1 MSRFSIQFLTNNQNN
16 PSSIS
21 SIQSIPDI
29 KKYFNKNMHYYICSY
44 GGCGSTVLFNYLSN
58 FGNVYHIH
66 DRYPPNNLTYVGK
79 HNTTEPVYSE
89 WFNNVEIPEEHLANY
104 KVIYIYRHPI
114 QVIFSRLAQIQG
126 PNIPHLQH
134 IKCPNNGN
142 INIIDVLRTKKDLY
156 GLEHFFDNYTT
167 RSSNKNYPIYSV
179 KYELFWNN
187 ISLFN
192 YIIGIPDVKDLY
204 PIKQE
209 RPKKFSFVNELSF
222 IYRSL
227 IYKMNKSRF
236 IEIIRPLEQEK
247 QEHEQ
252 ISMVK
257 DD

>member
-16 PSSIS
+16 TPSIS
-21 SIQSIPDI
+21 SIHSIPN
-29 KKYFNKNMHYYICSY
+29 KKTYFNKNMHYYICSY
-44 GGCGSTVLFNYLSN
+44 GGSGSTVLFNYLSN

-66 DRYPPNNLTYVGK
+66 DRYPPNKLTYVGK
-79 HNTTEPVYSE
+79 QNTSEDVYNE

-104 KVIYIYRHPI
+104 KVIFIYRHPI
-114 QVIFSRLAQIQG
+114 QVIFSRLAQAKG

-134 IKCPNNGN
+134 IKCNNNGN
-142 INIIDVLRTKKDLY
+142 INIFDVLRTKKDLY
-156 GLEHFFDNYTT
+156 GLEEFFNNYTMP
-167 RSSNKNYPIYSV
+167 SNKNYPIYSI

-192 YIIGIPDVKDLY
+192 YVLGLPDIKGLY
-204 PIKQE
+204 PVKQE
-209 RPKKFSFVNELSF
+209 RPKRFSFVNELSF

-236 IEIIRPLEQEK
+236 IEIIRPLKEEK
-247 QEHEQ
+247 E
-252 ISMVK
+252 ISMEK